1 MEAGVILERQSTA
14 DWGARP
20 GPLEDGIYHAK
31 STSLSSRPP
40 ATVAPGQLAIRG
52 RSVRD
57 PHVSFSLAK
66 PGLKPG
72 RIKHVHQLSGS
83 DDPHYTVKSLPWMS
97 TDQQNIPEWSLNSL
111 KLEITSIFLQEKDT
125 SIYLFIIRT
134 QNSSLATS
142 TSTWA
147 KQESSNKSPASAL
160 EANLHANS
168 PKIDPG

>member
-20 GPLEDGIYHAK
+20 GPFEDGIYHAK

-57 PHVSFSLAK
+57 PHSNTLLL
-66 PGLKPG
+66 LKG
-72 RIKHVHQLSGS
+72 VIFVGQAGS
-83 DDPHYTVKSLPWMS
+83 QARSR

-160 EANLHANS
+160 GNWSTHHAIVAAAS
-168 PKIDPG
+168 LPLQTIT